1 MTMPRYSQLSLEDT
15 PWYHCVSRC
24 VRRAYLCGVDSVTD
38 QSYEHRRDWV
48 AQRIKQLAAVFTID
62 VAAYAVMSNHYHIV
76 VRVDNE
82 RNYELSTEEVMNRWT
97 QLYKGPVLINRYLSE
112 QRSEM
117 SESELFMVEN

>member
-1 MTMPRYSQLSLEDT
+1 M
-15 PWYHCVSRC
+15 
-24 VRRAYLCGVDSVTD
+24 TD
-38 QSYEHRRDWV
+38 QSYEHWR
-48 AQRIKQLAAVFTID
+48 ALRIKQLAAVFTID

-97 QLYKGPVLINRYLSE
+97 QLYKGPVLINRNLAE

-117 SESELFMVEN
+117 SESELFMVDELATVYRERLSDLSWFMKNLNEYIARKAIKRIG